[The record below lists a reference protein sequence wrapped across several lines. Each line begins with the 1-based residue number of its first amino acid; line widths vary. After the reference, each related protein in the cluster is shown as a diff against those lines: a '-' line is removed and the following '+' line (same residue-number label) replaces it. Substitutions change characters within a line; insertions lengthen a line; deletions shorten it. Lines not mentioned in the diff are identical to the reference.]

1 MHNNQQLQ
9 RRPGA
14 PFNPN
19 PQWPNGY
26 FQVLEELGVDK
37 QQHPFY
43 TH

>member
-9 RRPGA
+9 RRPVA